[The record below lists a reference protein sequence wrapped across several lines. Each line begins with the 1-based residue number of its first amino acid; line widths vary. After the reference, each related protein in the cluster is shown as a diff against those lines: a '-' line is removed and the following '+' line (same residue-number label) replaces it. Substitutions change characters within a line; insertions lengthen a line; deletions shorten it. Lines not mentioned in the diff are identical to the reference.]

1 MREDIETEKKND
13 SIDAR
18 RGEWRRYLG
27 IFWMLGLLAVVIF
40 FANWHFY
47 GIAEHP
53 DFDIHSDDVLFVERF
68 MVKPST
74 VNLEPNMPVARVR
87 EAPGPGGEPRW
98 VRLYWHGIDHP
109 ALERWVFHFLLKL
122 ADRMP
127 ENLPVEPWDYSQ
139 SADWNIER
147 GHVAPPGARRFV
159 RVTNA
164 AFMVATAA
172 LIFVAAA
179 RAVTPLAGF
188 LCAVAFID
196 PLNVLGHTVEIV
208 WSLGPDPLLWLM
220 MTATLVSWVYLQDS
234 WHGALITGLA
244 AGLAAST
251 KLNGAF
257 LVIAFVG
264 WLLYKR
270 RWRRALAAGAA
281 AFAVF
286 VLVNPVVWSR
296 GVAGFPRVLWDFV
309 AWGRMR
315 APAYAAAF
323 AELAGKGWLG
333 ARAVILG
340 QPLWL
345 WIILII
351 ALLASKR
358 LRRLEPL
365 VLWAAVIAIAHLLTV
380 PAPAPRYVFPI
391 QAGLIIGV
399 VAAYWPRH
407 PIALLKSLAALV
419 KRVRPDGSE

>member
-1 MREDIETEKKND
+1 LREDTETTNKSD
-13 SIDAR
+13 SKDAG
-18 RGEWRRYLG
+18 RGEWRRYLS
-27 IFWMLGLLAVVIF
+27 IFWTLGLLAAVIF
-40 FANWHFY
+40 LANWHFY

-53 DFDIHSDDVLFVERF
+53 VFDIHSDDVLFLERF
-68 MVKPST
+68 MVKPSI
-74 VNLEPNMPVARVR
+74 VRVEPDMPIARMGEVPGRGGQPR
-87 EAPGPGGEPRW
+87 EL
-98 VRLYWHGIDHP
+98 RLYWHGIDHP
-109 ALERWVFHFLLKL
+109 ALERWVFHYLLKW
-122 ADRMP
+122 AGRMP

-139 SADWNIER
+139 SADWNIDR

-164 AFMVATAA
+164 AFMVAAAA

-188 LCAVAFID
+188 LCAAAFID
-196 PLNVLGHTVEIV
+196 PLNALGHTVEIA

-220 MTATLVSWVYLQDS
+220 MAATLVSWVYLEDS
-234 WHGALITGLA
+234 RHGALVTGLA

-333 ARAVILG
+333 ARAVILAR
-340 QPLWL
+340 PLWL

-365 VLWAAVIAIAHLLTV
+365 VLWAAVIAMAHLLTV

-391 QAGLIIGV
+391 HAGLIIGV

-407 PIALLKSLAALV
+407 PIALLKSLPALV
-419 KRVRPDGSE
+419 KRLQPGPGE